1 MDPIEI
7 AILVILLPVIYK
19 LYKELGVML
28 DLKKGKAENTRIRE
42 VIAIIRNGKVLEVK
56 KKARLLEDG
65 SLLVDNDKLYKL
77 PKIDP
82 YIIKGVGFGA
92 KQCFIVD
99 ANTQALYE
107 FGDPLDVEDK
117 FGNLNPVVLNPRT
130 LYYYIASK
138 SISKLLGKVTVS
150 KGEAI
155 LYMFTGMV
163 IIILLI
169 FFILPLLGHEIII
182 R

>member
-1 MDPIEI
+1 MNP
-7 AILVILLPVIYK
+7 
-19 LYKELGVML
+19 KER
-28 DLKKGKAENTRIRE
+28 AETMRIRE
-42 VIAIIRNGKVLEVK
+42 VIAIIRNGRILEVK

-65 SLLVDNDKLYKL
+65 SLLIDNNKLYKL
-77 PKIDP
+77 PKVEP

-107 FGDPLDVEDK
+107 FQDPSIETTGK
-117 FGNLNPVVLNPRT
+117 LNPVILNPNT
-130 LYYYIASK
+130 LYYYIASR
-138 SISKLLGKVTVS
+138 SIQKLLGRITVS